1 MSLYVWGTGCGAG
14 ELIERGF
21 EPARITAFVE
31 SVPESRSFLGRKVIA
46 PEEIDAS
53 DCELIIVSTRYTKEV
68 MELCRSLGIAVEK
81 LFFLKNSCTLIDL
94 NEKSVAPQVLG
105 DELYSRLKP
114 RHRLIKEPES
124 LTGKTADSGD
134 YIRLAQL
141 ELICGRLCHVPGAAA
156 ELGVFRG
163 DFARH
168 INRLLPERKLYLFDS
183 FQGFEEKS
191 GAGEAFQAAHE
202 NTSIAAVIKKLPHP
216 DKVEICPGFFPAS
229 LKGLEERF
237 CLVSLDVD
245 FYDATLEGLRYFW
258 PRLNE
263 GGYLLLHDWGSV
275 RLDGVAKA
283 LETYEKEQGKP
294 LPAVPL
300 CDIGASLILVKN

>member
-1 MSLYVWGTGCGAG
+1 MSVYVWGTGCGAG
-14 ELIERGF
+14 ELIERGLDLS
-21 EPARITAFVE
+21 TVSAFVE
-31 SVPESRSFLGRKVIA
+31 SRPSSDCFLGKAVKAPGQIDPES
-46 PEEIDAS
+46 
-53 DCELIIVSTRYTKEV
+53 CELIIVSTRHAQEV
-68 MELCRSLGIAVEK
+68 LDCCRGLGIGEEK

-94 NEKSVAPQVLG
+94 NEKSIAPQVLG

-168 INRLLPERKLYLFDS
+168 INSLLPERKLYLFDS

-191 GAGEAFQAAHE
+191 GAGAAFQAAHE

-216 DKVEICPGFFPAS
+216 DKVEIRPGFFPAS

-275 RLDGVAKA
+275 RLSGVAKA
-283 LETYEKEQGKP
+283 LETYEKEQDKP

>member
-1 MSLYVWGTGCGAG
+1 MSVYVWGTGCGAG

-191 GAGEAFQAAHE
+191 GAGAAFQQAFFH
-202 NTSIAAVIKKLPHP
+202 TPLWGLKSVFVLCHWMWISMTLP
-216 DKVEICPGFFPAS
+216 
-229 LKGLEERF
+229 LKGFVTSGLGSMRADICF
-237 CLVSLDVD
+237 CTTGEASGSAALQ
-245 FYDATLEGLRYFW
+245 
-258 PRLNE
+258 RLLKHTKRSRE
-263 GGYLLLHDWGSV
+263 SPSPQYLCV
-275 RLDGVAKA
+275 
-283 LETYEKEQGKP
+283 
-294 LPAVPL
+294 
-300 CDIGASLILVKN
+300 I

>member
-1 MSLYVWGTGCGAG
+1 MSVYVWGTGCGAG
-14 ELIERGF
+14 ELIERGLDLN
-21 EPARITAFVE
+21 TVSAFVE
-31 SVPESRSFLGRKVIA
+31 SRPSSDCFLGKPVKAPGQIDPES
-46 PEEIDAS
+46 
-53 DCELIIVSTRYTKEV
+53 CELIIVSTRHAQEV
-68 MELCRSLGIAVEK
+68 LDCCRGLAIGEEK

-94 NEKSVAPQVLG
+94 NEKSIAPQVLG
-105 DELYSRLKP
+105 EELHSRLKP
-114 RHRLIKEPES
+114 RHRLITEQES
-124 LTGKTADSGD
+124 LTGKTEDSGD
-134 YIRLAQL
+134 YIRFAQL
-141 ELICGRLCHVPGAAA
+141 ELICRRLSHVPGAAA

-183 FQGFEEKS
+183 FQGFEKES

-202 NTSIAAVIKKLPHP
+202 NTSISAVIKKLPHP
-216 DKVEICPGFFPAS
+216 DKVEIRPGFFPAS
-229 LKGLEERF
+229 LMGLEERF

-275 RLDGVAKA
+275 RLSGVAKA
-283 LETYEKEQGKP
+283 LETYEKEQDKP